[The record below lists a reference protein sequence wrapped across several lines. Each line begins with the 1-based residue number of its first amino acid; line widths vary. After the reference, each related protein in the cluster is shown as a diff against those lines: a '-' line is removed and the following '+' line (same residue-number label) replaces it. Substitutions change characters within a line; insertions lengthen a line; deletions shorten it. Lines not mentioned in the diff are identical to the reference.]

1 VIDLRGNGGGSLSEA
16 LELTGLFIKEGPIVQ
31 TKDSSGKVET
41 NFDPDPAIIY
51 GGPLAVLVDRNS
63 ASASEI
69 FAGAI
74 QDYRRG
80 IIIGEPTFGKGTV
93 QNVVDL
99 NRFIRNSEI
108 NHGRLK
114 TTVAQFFRISGG
126 SNQHKG
132 VIPDIIYPTAVD
144 ATEYGESA
152 LDNALPWDKVAPAK
166 YIQVNAPVDNFSVA
180 LELHKDRI
188 QSDKSFKLF
197 LKQLQL
203 IRDANDKKEISL
215 LESKRKKEREQLQ
228 TTRRQLKNEL
238 RIAQGLEP
246 LQKAQEIDEPEN
258 EDEDKDKM
266 DLLLNE
272 TARILYDLI
281 VLTPVMSTDLQAKK
295 YNDPLRIENN
305 L

>member
-80 IIIGEPTFGKGTV
+80 IIIGEPTFGKG
-93 QNVVDL
+93 NVVDL

-166 YIQVNAPVDNFSVA
+166 YIQVNAPVDNFSIA

-203 IRDANDKKEISL
+203 IRDVNDKKEISL

-246 LQKAQEIDEPEN
+246 LQGAQEIDEPEN
-258 EDEDKDKM
+258 EDEDKDKDKM
-266 DLLLNE
+266 DILLNE

>member
-1 VIDLRGNGGGSLSEA
+1 M
-16 LELTGLFIKEGPIVQ
+16 
-31 TKDSSGKVET
+31 
-41 NFDPDPAIIY
+41 
-51 GGPLAVLVDRNS
+51 
-63 ASASEI
+63 
-69 FAGAI
+69 
-74 QDYRRG
+74 
-80 IIIGEPTFGKGTV
+80 
-93 QNVVDL
+93 
-99 NRFIRNSEI
+99 
-108 NHGRLK
+108 
-114 TTVAQFFRISGG
+114 
-126 SNQHKG
+126 
-132 VIPDIIYPTAVD
+132 IPDIIYPTAVD

-166 YIQVNAPVDNFSVA
+166 YIQVNAPVDNFSIA

-228 TTRRQLKNEL
+228 TARRQLKNEL

-246 LQKAQEIDEPEN
+246 LQGAQEIDEPEN
-258 EDEDKDKM
+258 EDEDKM
-266 DLLLNE
+266 DILLNE
-272 TARILYDLI
+272 TAHILYDLI